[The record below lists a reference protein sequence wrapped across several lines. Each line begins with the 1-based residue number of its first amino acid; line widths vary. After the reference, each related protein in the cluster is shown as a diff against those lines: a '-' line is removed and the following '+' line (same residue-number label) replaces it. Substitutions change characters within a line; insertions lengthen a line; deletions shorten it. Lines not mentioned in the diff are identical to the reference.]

1 MAAAAAAVVVVVAL
15 MPPFVIDDVFL
26 SNFVLRP
33 KFSMFNFSVS
43 TVVVVVV
50 ALVVLVALTDSLS
63 SVEPDFVLDTGAAVV
78 ASFLLLFMSSICLE
92 AEAPVVGRGPVMGAR
107 PDGVSAN
114 TVK

>member
-1 MAAAAAAVVVVVAL
+1 MAI
-15 MPPFVIDDVFL
+15 MPPFVIADAFL
-26 SNFVLRP
+26 SDFVLRP
-33 KFSMFNFSVS
+33 KFSMFNFSAS

-50 ALVVLVALTDSLS
+50 VALTESLS
-63 SVEPDFVLDTGAAVV
+63 SVEPDFVLDTGAAVAVV
-78 ASFLLLFMSSICLE
+78 ASFLLFMSSICLV